1 MPRLPAA
8 VAAVAAVWG
17 AAARQ
22 PVKVTS
28 QALPGHVAGGSDE
41 AAAFVSA
48 APPRLLID
56 PSSWSV
62 LSPTGRDVVLRHELT
77 HLATAGTDHA
87 DARLPAWLVEGAA
100 EWTAW
105 SAVAWPDERVAP
117 ELAALVRT
125 GRSPAQLPTDADLSP
140 SAPDAAAQYSSAWLA
155 VREIVRRAGPAGLVR
170 LVRSLEQHPH
180 RTFAAVLWAETGDT
194 LATLQ
199 QRWQLA
205 VSRLS

>member
-1 MPRLPAA
+1 M
-8 VAAVAAVWG
+8 VI
-17 AAARQ
+17 
-22 PVKVTS
+22 S
-28 QALPGHVAGGSDE
+28 QAPPGHVVGGSDE
-41 AAAFVSA
+41 AAAFVSD

-77 HLATAGTDHA
+77 HLATAGIDHA

-105 SAVAWPDERVAP
+105 RAVPWPDERVAP

-125 GRSPAQLPTDADLSP
+125 GRSPAQLPTDADLST

-155 VREIVRRAGPAGLVR
+155 VREIVRRVGPASLVR
-170 LVRSLEQHPH
+170 LVRSLEQQPGGA
-180 RTFAAVLWAETGDT
+180 FAAVLQAVTGDT
-194 LATLQ
+194 LETLQ
-199 QRWQLA
+199 QRWRLA

>member
-1 MPRLPAA
+1 MA
-8 VAAVAAVWG
+8 VVAAVWG
-17 AAARQ
+17 AAVRQ
-22 PVKVTS
+22 PVVVIP
-28 QALPGHVAGGSDE
+28 QAPPGHVAGGSDE

-48 APPRLLID
+48 APPRLLLD

-105 SAVAWPDERVAP
+105 RAVPWPDERVAP
-117 ELAALVRT
+117 ELAALVRK
-125 GRSPAQLPTDADLSP
+125 GRSPAQLPTDAELSP

-170 LVRSLEQHPH
+170 LVRSLEQQPG
-180 RTFAAVLWAETGDT
+180 RAFADVLQAETGDT
-194 LATLQ
+194 RATLQ
-199 QRWQLA
+199 QRWRLA